1 MCFFGL
7 RRKFVKRGGSI
18 ITVSYQVCKAQIK
31 DKVMEVL
38 QRQEA
43 ISDEALEEYIL
54 NIAQEFAGYRLLSPA
69 DKAQLRKEV
78 FHGIRKLD
86 LLEELLTQPDI
97 TEIMINGYDSIFI
110 ERNGQL
116 QQYDGSFESEERYM
130 DIIQQIVSKCN
141 RVVNGANP
149 IVDARLEDGSRVNVV
164 LHPVSLNGSAM
175 TIRHFREDAL
185 TMEDLIRFGSIT
197 RECADFLQKLVV
209 AKYNIFISGGT
220 GAGKTSFLNILSGYI
235 PAEERIITLEDSA
248 ELKLVNTPNLVRLET
263 RNSGD
268 SDVKPIKMRD
278 LIKTSLRMRPSRIIV
293 GEVRGEECVDMLQA
307 MNTGQ
312 EGSMSTG
319 HSNSGKDMI
328 MRLETMCLM
337 AQELPLEA
345 IRRQLLS
352 INIIVHLGRLRDHS
366 RRVLEV
372 WELIGLENGEIQ
384 MKLLYAFKEEGEENG
399 KILGTLQKVG
409 ELFFT
414 GKLQMAGFSLPA

>member
-1 MCFFGL
+1 M
-7 RRKFVKRGGSI
+7 KE
-18 ITVSYQVCKAQIK
+18 T
-31 DKVMEVL
+31 
-38 QRQEA
+38 
-43 ISDEALEEYIL
+43 ISDEELEDYIL
-54 NIAQEFAGYRLLSPA
+54 NVAQGFAGYRLLSPW
-69 DKAQLRKEV
+69 DKEHIRKEV

-86 LLEELLTQPDI
+86 LLEELLSQPDI
-97 TEIMINGYDSIFI
+97 TEIMVNSYDSIFVEREGQI
-110 ERNGQL
+110 ERF
-116 QQYDGSFESEERYM
+116 DGAFESEERYM

-149 IVDARLEDGSRVNVV
+149 IVDARLDDGSRVNVV
-164 LHPVSLNGSAM
+164 LHPISLNGSAM

-197 RECADFLQKLVV
+197 RECAEFLQKLVI

-263 RNSGD
+263 RNS
-268 SDVKPIKMRD
+268 SDAEVKPIKMRD
-278 LIKTSLRMRPSRIIV
+278 LIKTSLRMRPSRIVV
-293 GEVRGEECVDMLQA
+293 GEVRGEECIDMLQA

-345 IRRQLLS
+345 IRRQILS

-372 WELIGLENGEIQ
+372 WELTGFEEGEVQ
-384 MKLLYAFKEEGEENG
+384 MKLLYAFKEDGEVDG
-399 KILGTLQKVG
+399 KIVGKLQKVG
-409 ELFFT
+409 DLFHT
-414 GKLQMAGFSLPA
+414 GKLQMAGFKVPAEGYV